1 MYKIVQTNNF
11 KKRLKKLIKNG
22 YDYNKIK
29 VVVDLLEKGE
39 KLPEK
44 YKDHPLKGNFIG
56 YRECHIE
63 PDWLLIYKIQNDIL
77 VLTLVTTGSHSE
89 LL

>member
-22 YDYNKIK
+22 YDFNKIK

-63 PDWLLIYKIQNDIL
+63 PDWLLVYKIQNDIL

-89 LL
+89 LF